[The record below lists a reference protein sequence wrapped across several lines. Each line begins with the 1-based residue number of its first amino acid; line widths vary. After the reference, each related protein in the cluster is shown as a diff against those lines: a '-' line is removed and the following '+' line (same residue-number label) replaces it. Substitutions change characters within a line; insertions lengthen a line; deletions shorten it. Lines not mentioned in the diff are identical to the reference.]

1 MSVMLVVGV
10 AALLV
15 FAGVLL
21 GWGAATGAYDQRSRR
36 QAAFQSRL
44 NDEWQALRRER
55 ETGGLDLYRWR
66 ALGGEKFD
74 YDVYDYDD

>member
-10 AALLV
+10 AAMLL

-21 GWGAATGAYDQRSRR
+21 GWGAAIGAYDQRSRR

-44 NDEWQALRRER
+44 NDEWQVLRSVR
-55 ETGGLDLYRWR
+55 ETGGLDLRMWH
-66 ALGGEKFD
+66 ASGGET
-74 YDVYDYDD
+74 YDDYDD